1 MKDYHFLVAGL
12 AQINMEDSKL
22 PYSVQQFREDVLPFV
37 ADKDRRLLEL
47 PYLQHDNLNILD
59 ILAGKDGSE
68 RVDLCPLYDRNEIA
82 DFVQSVEKGMQAQD
96 SDYPEYMFSFLKE
109 YFEYVSQNQH
119 ATSAELSVVAQ
130 NGINRF
136 YYDYACN
143 ANNKFVS
150 EWYRFNMNVKNL
162 LSACSLRKYALKAD
176 NAIIGENT
184 VAQALRTSGSRDW
197 GISMELDYFEDV
209 MRIDQEQDL
218 TKKEKLIDTL
228 KWNWLE
234 DNSFFNY
241 FTVEALFV
249 FVSKLEIVNR
259 WIKLDAEL
267 GNRVL
272 RSIIADFKA
281 DVNIPQNFE

>member
-22 PYSVQQFREDVLPFV
+22 PYSVQQFKEDVLPFV
-37 ADKDRRLLEL
+37 TTRDRRLLEL
-47 PYLQHDNLNILD
+47 PCLQYDNLNILD
-59 ILAGKDGSE
+59 ILADKDGA
-68 RVDLCPLYDRNEIA
+68 DRDSCSLFAKSDIA
-82 DFVQSVEKGMQAQD
+82 DFVQNVEKGAQTND
-96 SDYPEYMFSFLKE
+96 SDYPEYMLSFLKE
-109 YFEYVSQNQH
+109 YFEHAAQNQH
-119 ATSAELSVVAQ
+119 KSPAELAVFAQ

-136 YYDYACN
+136 YYDYACSVDN
-143 ANNKFVS
+143 QFVS

-162 LSACSLRKYALKAD
+162 LTACSLRKYALKAD
-176 NAIIGENT
+176 NAIIGENS

-197 GISMELDYFEDV
+197 GLSMELDYFEDV

-218 TKKEKLIDTL
+218 AKKEKMIDTL

-234 DNSFFNY
+234 ENSFFNY

-281 DVNIPQNFE
+281 DVSVPQNFE